1 VASAQSKVL
10 AWRDDRAGIRVP
22 PGFTIST
29 EACLAYFAAGN
40 RYPEGLWEEV
50 LTALRR
56 VERAAG
62 ATFGD
67 RRQPLLLS
75 VRSGARVSMPGM
87 MDTVLNIG
95 LNDSTVQGLIQTSN
109 NPRFAYDSYRRFI
122 TMFGNVVMGVP
133 HHAFEKLL
141 ADAKQD
147 ETSSDSDQRRSLGD
161 VRPAKALVQERRA
174 CLPSNPRSTAYGI
187 NAVFASW
194 HNDRAVAYRRENSI
208 PKMGGGERTSH
219 GVWQSRRRFWHWGC
233 LRVIRRLEKI
243 FYGEFLSNAQG
254 EDVVAGIRDPQPIHA
269 LEELLP
275 EVYTELVNVCQTLE
289 AHFRDMQDIEFT
301 IQAGTLY
308 LLQTRSGKRTAPA
321 AVRTAVEMALGL
333 ITSAGGVAC
342 GSGSS

>member
-1 VASAQSKVL
+1 MARTKYVYLFANGVAEGKGEWRELLGGKGAGL
-10 AWRDDRAGIRVP
+10 AEMTALGIRVP

-40 RYPEGLWEEV
+40 RYPEGLWEAV

-141 ADAKQD
+141 EDAKQK
-147 ETSSDSDQRRSLGD
+147 EKRGVRQRPQRRGLARLDPAHEGAGAGGD
-161 VRPAKALVQERRA
+161 RA
-174 CLPSNPRSTAYGI
+174 CLPGESARSTA
-187 NAVFASW
+187 
-194 HNDRAVAYRRENSI
+194 
-208 PKMGGGERTSH
+208 H
-219 GVWQSRRRFWHWGC
+219 G
-233 LRVIRRLEKI
+233 
-243 FYGEFLSNAQG
+243 
-254 EDVVAGIRDPQPIHA
+254 D
-269 LEELLP
+269 
-275 EVYTELVNVCQTLE
+275 
-289 AHFRDMQDIEFT
+289 
-301 IQAGTLY
+301 
-308 LLQTRSGKRTAPA
+308 
-321 AVRTAVEMALGL
+321 
-333 ITSAGGVAC
+333 
-342 GSGSS
+342 